1 MNTYDSYQL
10 WKVWLS
16 LWWWRFGL
24 KITVL
29 SRATSLVSI
38 SDNINTL
45 ASATIL
51 CILLLMKSKANKL
64 PLETKAELAYDNM
77 ILMLKPGYQTLITPH
92 STDNIIAVTIEL
104 LVLLLSTVRSV
115 FKWLLLVFLN
125 IPVGG
130 TVSSW

>member
-1 MNTYDSYQL
+1 
-10 WKVWLS
+10 
-16 LWWWRFGL
+16 
-24 KITVL
+24 
-29 SRATSLVSI
+29 
-38 SDNINTL
+38 
-45 ASATIL
+45 
-51 CILLLMKSKANKL
+51 MKSKANKL

-130 TVSSW
+130 TVSSR